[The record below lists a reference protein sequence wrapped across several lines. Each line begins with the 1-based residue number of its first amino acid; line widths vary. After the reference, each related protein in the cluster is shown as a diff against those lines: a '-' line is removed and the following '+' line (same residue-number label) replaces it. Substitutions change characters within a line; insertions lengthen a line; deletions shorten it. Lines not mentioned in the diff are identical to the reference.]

1 MILFN
6 IGSLMPNFIRKAQTR
21 NERADKNSSAEI
33 WLASC
38 LPVPKRLGTCSSGH
52 LPPPIDRLS
61 RVKSNPPATKGAVE
75 FQTTSGLGVVH
86 HGSYRLSWALDSVQE
101 AGAFQVLQDQRAG
114 RDDSPLIPLSVHV
127 WHLTEGLACL
137 PSCQSSTIPASRAP
151 TATISP
157 VSMETG
163 DWARYAGRA
172 FGLGDLVWSLQSSLF
187 LLLRPDSLGSYL
199 YQEAITHECCT
210 RS

>member
-1 MILFN
+1 
-6 IGSLMPNFIRKAQTR
+6 
-21 NERADKNSSAEI
+21 
-33 WLASC
+33 
-38 LPVPKRLGTCSSGH
+38 VPKRLGTCSSGH
-52 LPPPIDRLS
+52 LPPPIDRSS
-61 RVKSNPPATKGAVE
+61 RVKPNPPATKGAVE

-86 HGSYRLSWALDSVQE
+86 HGSHRLSWALDYVQE
-101 AGAFQVLQDQRAG
+101 ARSRCCRTNALEG
-114 RDDSPLIPLSVHV
+114 DDSPLIPLSVHV

-137 PSCQSSTIPASRAP
+137 SSCQSSTIPASRAP